1 MHLEMFSLSF
11 RHEMTTEIDFSLF
24 SFALVV
30 FFVFRHR
37 RRGIILV
44 LFL

>member
-24 SFALVV
+24 PSLWWSSLSSVIVVVASF
-30 FFVFRHR
+30 
-37 RRGIILV
+37 
-44 LFL
+44 